1 MYVWC
6 RWSVSAVTFIHKT
19 ESIYC
24 IIDTYILY
32 THSLLHSFRDLHSVH
47 SEQLDY
53 IQYAFFVTCFVWHIF
68 LQPLLAALHTL
79 FYVNRGL
86 QRPKSGHHR
95 ANS

>member
-1 MYVWC
+1 MFVKCMYVWC

-53 IQYAFFVTCFVWHIF
+53 IQYAFFCHMLRVAYFF
-68 LQPLLAALHTL
+68 AATVGRSSYAIL
-79 FYVNRGL
+79 R
-86 QRPKSGHHR
+86 
-95 ANS
+95 